1 MRVAEIAELTGT
13 TVRTVRYYHSLGL
26 LPVPPVRGGWRD
38 YELTHVARLSR
49 IRWLVQAGVPL
60 GSIARIL
67 DADARAPAEPAVS
80 GRSSADAADSPAATS
95 SDRHADSNNSNNSD
109 NSGDGGGDENRESTD
124 GACRDGK
131 RDRVAVDLAG
141 ALKAVEKHLAD
152 TARQRDML
160 VALLER
166 AREGL
171 TVSPMPTRMVVFFD
185 RLEAAAPD
193 EHTRAAVRRE
203 RDVIDLACYRGQM
216 PAEAEFLFFDPQ
228 PENDASILEAY
239 GQDASALS
247 DEQVGERAD
256 VNVRRIETV
265 LRPERLRALARS
277 VDKEAV
283 RSFFRLAS
291 RVEPFDAR
299 LGAAMERR
307 LLEAIDRWSKAE

>member
-38 YELTHVARLSR
+38 YELAHVARLSR

-67 DADARAPAEPAVS
+67 DADAGARAESAVS

-95 SDRHADSNNSNNSD
+95 SDRHTDGDNSD
-109 NSGDGGGDENRESTD
+109 NSGGGGDENRKSTD
-124 GACRDGK
+124 GAFCDEK
-131 RDRVAVDLAG
+131 QHRVAADLAG
-141 ALKAVEKHLAD
+141 ALKAVEEHLAD
-152 TARQRDML
+152 TVRRRDML
-160 VALLER
+160 VTLLER

-203 RDVIDLACYRGQM
+203 RDVVDLACYRGQM
-216 PAEAEFLFFDPQ
+216 PVEAEFLFFDPQ

-265 LRPERLRALARS
+265 LGPERVRTLARS
-277 VDKEAV
+277 VDREAV